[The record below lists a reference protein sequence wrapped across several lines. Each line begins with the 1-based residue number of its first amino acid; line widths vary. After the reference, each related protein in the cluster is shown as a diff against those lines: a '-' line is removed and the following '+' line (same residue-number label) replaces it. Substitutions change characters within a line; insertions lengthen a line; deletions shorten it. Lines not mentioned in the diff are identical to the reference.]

1 MDNEK
6 FFRSKIVGV
15 GGYLP
20 EKILTNKKLSMRIET
35 SDEWITER
43 TGIKERRIASDKETT
58 STLGIEAAKNAL
70 KNANISAK
78 YIDLIVVATAT
89 PDNTF
94 PATAAKI
101 QKNLGCNA
109 ISFDV
114 QAVCAGFI
122 YAISVGVAMLKDG
135 HGKKCLVIGAD
146 SMSKLLDWND
156 RSTAVL
162 FGDGAGAVILE
173 NSILQN
179 KSVQNG
185 QWGVLATKIFTDG
198 KYYNLLGTDG
208 GVSKNMST
216 GFLRMN
222 GKEIFKHAVDKLS
235 SSLLMCLEEC
245 NMNINDIDWLIPH
258 QANQRI
264 INAVSNKV
272 KIHQNKI
279 ISTISIHG
287 NTSAASIPLALDV
300 AIKKG
305 DIKNGDILAL
315 QAIGGGLSWGSLI
328 LKIGKPN

>member
-1 MDNEK
+1 MN
-6 FFRSKIVGV
+6 SKLQILLTGV
-15 GGYLP
+15 GSYLP
-20 EKILTNKKLSMRIET
+20 KNKTSNSDLERFMDT
-35 SDEWITER
+35 SDEWIKKR
-43 TGIKERRIASDKETT
+43 TGIKFRHFVEENEYTSDMGTY
-58 STLGIEAAKNAL
+58 AAKQAILDSGL
-70 KNANISAK
+70 KPND
-78 YIDLIVVATAT
+78 IDIIIVATTT

-94 PATAAKI
+94 PSTAAKI
-101 QKNLGCNA
+101 QKNLGCKA

-122 YAISVGVAMLKDG
+122 YGISVGVAMLKEG

-156 RSTAVL
+156 RATAVL

-173 NSILQN
+173 NRIVRNELFKN
-179 KSVQNG
+179 D
-185 QWGVLATKIFTDG
+185 QWGILTTKIFTDG
-198 KYYNLLGTDG
+198 EFYDLLNTDG
-208 GVSKNMST
+208 GVSKSKST

-222 GKEIFKHAVDKLS
+222 GKEVFKHAVDKLT

-245 NMNINDIDWLIPH
+245 KMTINDIDWLIPH

-287 NTSAASIPLALDV
+287 NTSAASIPLALDD
-300 AIKKG
+300 AIKRG
-305 DIKNGDILAL
+305 NVKNGNILAF

-328 LKIGKPN
+328 LKLGKPN

>member
-1 MDNEK
+1 MNSKLQILLTGVGSYLPKNKTSNSDLEK
-6 FFRSKIVGV
+6 F
-15 GGYLP
+15 
-20 EKILTNKKLSMRIET
+20 MDT
-35 SDEWITER
+35 SDEWIKKR
-43 TGIKERRIASDKETT
+43 TGIKFRHFVEENEYTSDMGTY
-58 STLGIEAAKNAL
+58 AAKQAILDSGL
-70 KNANISAK
+70 KPND
-78 YIDLIVVATAT
+78 IDIIIVATTT

-94 PATAAKI
+94 PSTAAKI
-101 QKNLGCNA
+101 QKNLGCKA

-122 YAISVGVAMLKDG
+122 YGISVGVAMLKEG

-156 RSTAVL
+156 RATAVL

-173 NSILQN
+173 NRIVRNELFKN
-179 KSVQNG
+179 D
-185 QWGVLATKIFTDG
+185 QWGILTTKIFTDG
-198 KYYNLLGTDG
+198 EFYDILNTDG
-208 GVSKNMST
+208 GVSKSKST

-222 GKEIFKHAVDKLS
+222 GKEVFKHAVEKLS
-235 SSLLMCLEEC
+235 SSLLLCLEEC
-245 NMNINDIDWLIPH
+245 NMTIDDIDWLIPH

-272 KIHQNKI
+272 KLQQNKI
-279 ISTISIHG
+279 ISTISFHG

-305 DIKNGDILAL
+305 NIKNGNVLAF

-328 LKIGKPN
+328 LKLGKPS

>member
-1 MDNEK
+1 MNSKLQILMTGIGSYLPKNKTSNIDLEK
-6 FFRSKIVGV
+6 F
-15 GGYLP
+15 
-20 EKILTNKKLSMRIET
+20 MDT
-35 SDEWITER
+35 SDEWIKKR
-43 TGIKERRIASDKETT
+43 TGINFRHYVEDNEFTSDMGTN
-58 STLGIEAAKNAL
+58 AAKLAILDAGLNS
-70 KNANISAK
+70 ND
-78 YIDLIVVATAT
+78 IDLIIVATTT
-89 PDNTF
+89 PDDTF
-94 PATAAKI
+94 PSTAAKI
-101 QKNLGCNA
+101 QKNLGSKA
-109 ISFDV
+109 ISFDI

-122 YAISVGVAMLKDG
+122 YAISVGVAMLRDG
-135 HGKKCLVIGAD
+135 YGKKCLVIGAD
-146 SMSKLLDWND
+146 SMSKLLDWDD

-162 FGDGAGAVILE
+162 FGDGAGAVVLE

-179 KSVQNG
+179 ESVQND
-185 QWGVLATKIFTDG
+185 QWGVLATKIFTNG
-198 KYYNLLGTDG
+198 EYYDLLGTDG

-305 DIKNGDILAL
+305 KIKNGNILAL

>member
-1 MDNEK
+1 MNSNLQILMTGVGSYLPKNKTSNIDLEK
-6 FFRSKIVGV
+6 F
-15 GGYLP
+15 
-20 EKILTNKKLSMRIET
+20 MDT
-35 SDEWITER
+35 SDEWIKKR
-43 TGIKERRIASDKETT
+43 TGINFRHYVEDNEFTSDMGTN
-58 STLGIEAAKNAL
+58 AAKLAILDAGLNS
-70 KNANISAK
+70 ND
-78 YIDLIVVATAT
+78 IDLIIVATTT
-89 PDNTF
+89 PDDTF
-94 PATAAKI
+94 PSTAAKI
-101 QKNLGCNA
+101 QKNLGCKA
-109 ISFDV
+109 ISFDI

-122 YAISVGVAMLKDG
+122 YAISVGVAMLRDG
-135 HGKKCLVIGAD
+135 YGKKCLVIGAD
-146 SMSKLLDWND
+146 SMSKLLDWDD

-162 FGDGAGAVILE
+162 FGDGAGAVVLE
-173 NSILQN
+173 KSILQN
-179 KSVQNG
+179 EYVQND
-185 QWGVLATKIFTDG
+185 QWGVLATKIFTNG
-198 KYYNLLGTDG
+198 KYYDLLGTDG

-305 DIKNGDILAL
+305 KIKNGNILAL

>member
-1 MDNEK
+1 MNSMLQILLTGVGSYLPKNKTSNSDLEK
-6 FFRSKIVGV
+6 F
-15 GGYLP
+15 
-20 EKILTNKKLSMRIET
+20 MDT
-35 SDEWITER
+35 SDEWIKKR
-43 TGIKERRIASDKETT
+43 TGIKFRHFVEENEYTSDMGTY
-58 STLGIEAAKNAL
+58 AAKKAILDSGL
-70 KNANISAK
+70 KPND
-78 YIDLIVVATAT
+78 IDIIIVATTT

-94 PATAAKI
+94 PSTAAKI
-101 QKNLGCNA
+101 QKNLGCKA

-122 YAISVGVAMLKDG
+122 YGISVGVAMLKEG

-156 RSTAVL
+156 RATAVL

-173 NSILQN
+173 NRIVSNELFKN
-179 KSVQNG
+179 D
-185 QWGVLATKIFTDG
+185 QWGILTTKIFTDG
-198 KYYNLLGTDG
+198 EFYDLLNTDG
-208 GVSKNMST
+208 GVSKSKST

-222 GKEIFKHAVDKLS
+222 GKEVFKHAVDKLT

-245 NMNINDIDWLIPH
+245 KMTINDIDWLIPH

-287 NTSAASIPLALDV
+287 NTSAASIPLALDD
-300 AIKKG
+300 AIKRG
-305 DIKNGDILAL
+305 NVKNGNILAF

-328 LKIGKPN
+328 LKLGKPN

>member
-1 MDNEK
+1 MNSKLQILMTGIGSYLPKNKTSNIDLEK
-6 FFRSKIVGV
+6 F
-15 GGYLP
+15 
-20 EKILTNKKLSMRIET
+20 MDT
-35 SDEWITER
+35 SDEWIKKR
-43 TGIKERRIASDKETT
+43 TGINFRHYVEDNEFTSDMGTN
-58 STLGIEAAKNAL
+58 AAKLAILDAGLNS
-70 KNANISAK
+70 ND
-78 YIDLIVVATAT
+78 IDLIIVATTT
-89 PDNTF
+89 PDDTF
-94 PATAAKI
+94 PSTAAKI
-101 QKNLGCNA
+101 QKNLGCKA
-109 ISFDV
+109 ISFDI

-122 YAISVGVAMLKDG
+122 YAVSVGVAMLRDG
-135 HGKKCLVIGAD
+135 YGKKCLVIGAD
-146 SMSKLLDWND
+146 SMSKLLDWDD

-162 FGDGAGAVILE
+162 FGDGAGAVVLE

-179 KSVQNG
+179 ESVQND
-185 QWGVLATKIFTDG
+185 QWGVLATKIFTNG
-198 KYYNLLGTDG
+198 KYYDLLGTDG

-305 DIKNGDILAL
+305 NIKNGNILAL

>member
-1 MDNEK
+1 MNSKLQILMTGIGSYLPKNKTSNIDLEK
-6 FFRSKIVGV
+6 F
-15 GGYLP
+15 
-20 EKILTNKKLSMRIET
+20 MDT
-35 SDEWITER
+35 SDEWIKKR
-43 TGIKERRIASDKETT
+43 TGINFRHYVEDNEFTSDMGTN
-58 STLGIEAAKNAL
+58 AAKLAILDAGLNS
-70 KNANISAK
+70 ND
-78 YIDLIVVATAT
+78 IDLIIVATTT
-89 PDNTF
+89 PDDTF
-94 PATAAKI
+94 PSTAAKI
-101 QKNLGCNA
+101 QKNLGCKA
-109 ISFDV
+109 ISFDI

-122 YAISVGVAMLKDG
+122 YAISVGVAMLRDG
-135 HGKKCLVIGAD
+135 YGKKCLVVGAE
-146 SMSKLLDWND
+146 SMSKLLDWED

-173 NSILQN
+173 NNILQN
-179 KSVQNG
+179 ETNQNDK
-185 QWGVLATKIFTDG
+185 WGVLATKIFTNG
-198 KYYNLLGTDG
+198 KYYDLLGTDG

-272 KIHQNKI
+272 KINQNKI

-328 LKIGKPN
+328 LKIGKPI

>member
-1 MDNEK
+1 MNSKFQILLTGVGSYLPKNKTSNSDLEK
-6 FFRSKIVGV
+6 F
-15 GGYLP
+15 
-20 EKILTNKKLSMRIET
+20 MDT
-35 SDEWITER
+35 SDEWITKR
-43 TGIKERRIASDKETT
+43 TGIKFRHLVEENECTSDMGTN
-58 STLGIEAAKNAL
+58 AAQLAFLDSGL
-70 KNANISAK
+70 KPND
-78 YIDLIVVATAT
+78 IDIIIVATTT

-94 PATAAKI
+94 PSTAAKI
-101 QKNLGCNA
+101 QKNLGCKA

-146 SMSKLLDWND
+146 SMSKILDWND

-173 NSILQN
+173 KRIVKNKTIQN
-179 KSVQNG
+179 D
-185 QWGVLATKIFTDG
+185 QWGVLTTKIFTNG
-198 KYYNLLGTDG
+198 EYYDLLSTDG
-208 GVSKNMST
+208 GVSKSKST

-222 GKEIFKHAVDKLS
+222 GKEVFKHAVEKLT

-245 NMNINDIDWLIPH
+245 NMNIDDIDWLIPH

-287 NTSAASIPLALDV
+287 NTSAASIPLALDY
-300 AIKKG
+300 AT
-305 DIKNGDILAL
+305 KNGKVKNGNILAF

>member
-1 MDNEK
+1 MNSNLQILMTGIGSYLPKNKTSNIDLEK
-6 FFRSKIVGV
+6 F
-15 GGYLP
+15 
-20 EKILTNKKLSMRIET
+20 MDT
-35 SDEWITER
+35 SDEWIKKR
-43 TGIKERRIASDKETT
+43 TGINFRHYVEDNEFTSDMGTN
-58 STLGIEAAKNAL
+58 AAKLAILDAGLNS
-70 KNANISAK
+70 ND
-78 YIDLIVVATAT
+78 IDLIIVATTT
-89 PDNTF
+89 PDDTF
-94 PATAAKI
+94 PSTAAKI
-101 QKNLGCNA
+101 QKNLGCKA
-109 ISFDV
+109 ISFDI

-122 YAISVGVAMLKDG
+122 YAISVGVAMLRDG
-135 HGKKCLVIGAD
+135 YGKKCLVIGAD
-146 SMSKLLDWND
+146 SMSKLLDWDD

-162 FGDGAGAVILE
+162 FGDGAGAVVLE
-173 NSILQN
+173 NSTLQDESIHN
-179 KSVQNG
+179 E
-185 QWGVLATKIFTDG
+185 QWGVLATKIFTNG
-198 KYYNLLGTDG
+198 EYYDLLGTDG

-305 DIKNGDILAL
+305 NIKNGNILAL

>member
-1 MDNEK
+1 MN
-6 FFRSKIVGV
+6 SKLQILMTGI
-15 GGYLP
+15 GSYLP
-20 EKILTNKKLSMRIET
+20 KNKTSNVDLEKLMDT
-35 SDEWITER
+35 SDEWIKKR
-43 TGIKERRIASDKETT
+43 TGINFRHYVEDNEFTSDMGTN
-58 STLGIEAAKNAL
+58 AAKLAILDAGLNS
-70 KNANISAK
+70 ND
-78 YIDLIVVATAT
+78 IDLIIVATTT
-89 PDNTF
+89 PDDTF
-94 PATAAKI
+94 PSTAAKI
-101 QKNLGCNA
+101 QKNLGCKA
-109 ISFDV
+109 ISFDI

-122 YAISVGVAMLKDG
+122 YAISVGVAMLRDG
-135 HGKKCLVIGAD
+135 YGKKCLVIGAD
-146 SMSKLLDWND
+146 SMSKLLDWDD

-162 FGDGAGAVILE
+162 FGDGSGAVVLE
-173 NSILQN
+173 NSTLQDE
-179 KSVQNG
+179 SVHND
-185 QWGVLATKIFTDG
+185 QWGVLATKIFTNG
-198 KYYNLLGTDG
+198 KYYDLLGTDG

-305 DIKNGDILAL
+305 KIKNGNILAL

>member
-1 MDNEK
+1 MNSKLQILMTGIGSYLPKNKTSNIDLEK
-6 FFRSKIVGV
+6 F
-15 GGYLP
+15 
-20 EKILTNKKLSMRIET
+20 MDT
-35 SDEWITER
+35 SDEWIKKR
-43 TGIKERRIASDKETT
+43 TGINFRHYVEDNEFTSDMGTH
-58 STLGIEAAKNAL
+58 AAKLAILDAGLNS
-70 KNANISAK
+70 ND
-78 YIDLIVVATAT
+78 IDLIIVATTT
-89 PDNTF
+89 PDDTF
-94 PATAAKI
+94 PSTAAKI
-101 QKNLGCNA
+101 QKNLGCKA
-109 ISFDV
+109 ISFDI

-122 YAISVGVAMLKDG
+122 YAISVGVAMLRDG
-135 HGKKCLVIGAD
+135 YGKKCLVIGAD

-173 NSILQN
+173 NCILQN
-179 KSVQNG
+179 ESVQNG
-185 QWGVLATKIFTDG
+185 QWGVLATKIFTNG
-198 KYYNLLGTDG
+198 KYYDLLGTDG

-272 KIHQNKI
+272 KIHQDKI

-305 DIKNGDILAL
+305 KIKNGNILAL

>member
-1 MDNEK
+1 MNSKLQILMTGIGSYLPKNKTSNIDLEK
-6 FFRSKIVGV
+6 F
-15 GGYLP
+15 
-20 EKILTNKKLSMRIET
+20 MDT
-35 SDEWITER
+35 SDEWIKKR
-43 TGIKERRIASDKETT
+43 TGINFRHYVEDNEFTSDMGTN
-58 STLGIEAAKNAL
+58 AAKLAILDAGLNS
-70 KNANISAK
+70 ND
-78 YIDLIVVATAT
+78 IDLIIVATTT
-89 PDNTF
+89 PDDTF
-94 PATAAKI
+94 PSTAAKI
-101 QKNLGCNA
+101 QKNLGCKA
-109 ISFDV
+109 ISFDI

-122 YAISVGVAMLKDG
+122 YAISVGVAMLRDG
-135 HGKKCLVIGAD
+135 YGKKCLVVGAD
-146 SMSKLLDWND
+146 SMSKLLDWED

-173 NSILQN
+173 NNILQN
-179 KSVQNG
+179 ETNQNDK
-185 QWGVLATKIFTDG
+185 WGVLATKIFTNG
-198 KYYNLLGTDG
+198 KYYDLLGTDG

-328 LKIGKPN
+328 LKIGKPI

>member
-1 MDNEK
+1 MN
-6 FFRSKIVGV
+6 SKLQILLTGV
-15 GGYLP
+15 GSYLP
-20 EKILTNKKLSMRIET
+20 KNKTSNSDLAKFIDT
-35 SDEWITER
+35 SDEWITKR
-43 TGIKERRIASDKETT
+43 TGIKFRHFVEENEFTSDMGTN
-58 STLGIEAAKNAL
+58 AAQLAILDSGL
-70 KNANISAK
+70 KTCD
-78 YIDLIVVATAT
+78 IDIIIVATTT

-94 PATAAKI
+94 PSTAAKI
-101 QKNLGCNA
+101 QKNLGCKA

-146 SMSKLLDWND
+146 SMSKILDWND

-173 NSILQN
+173 NRTVRNEFIEN
-179 KSVQNG
+179 D
-185 QWGVLATKIFTDG
+185 QWGVLKTKIFTNG
-198 KYYNLLGTDG
+198 EYYDLLSTDG
-208 GVSKNMST
+208 GVSKSKSI

-222 GKEIFKHAVDKLS
+222 GKEVFKHAVEKLT
-235 SSLLMCLEEC
+235 SSLLVCLKEC
-245 NMNINDIDWLIPH
+245 NMNIDDIDWLIPH

-305 DIKNGDILAL
+305 NVKNGNILAF
-315 QAIGGGLSWGSLI
+315 QAIGGGFSWGSLI
-328 LKIGKPN
+328 LKIGKPS

>member
-1 MDNEK
+1 MNSNLQILMTGVGSYLPKNKTSNIDLEK
-6 FFRSKIVGV
+6 F
-15 GGYLP
+15 
-20 EKILTNKKLSMRIET
+20 MDT
-35 SDEWITER
+35 SDEWIKKR
-43 TGIKERRIASDKETT
+43 TGINFRHYVEDNEFTSDMGTN
-58 STLGIEAAKNAL
+58 AAKLAILDAGLNS
-70 KNANISAK
+70 ND
-78 YIDLIVVATAT
+78 IDLIIVATTT
-89 PDNTF
+89 PDDTF
-94 PATAAKI
+94 PSTAAKI
-101 QKNLGCNA
+101 QKNLGCKA
-109 ISFDV
+109 ISFDI

-122 YAISVGVAMLKDG
+122 YAISVGVAMLRDG
-135 HGKKCLVIGAD
+135 YGKKCLVIGTD
-146 SMSKLLDWND
+146 SMSKLLDWDD

-162 FGDGAGAVILE
+162 FGDGAGAVVLE
-173 NSILQN
+173 NSTLQN
-179 KSVQNG
+179 VSVHND
-185 QWGVLATKIFTDG
+185 QWGVLATKIFTNG
-198 KYYNLLGTDG
+198 KYYDLLGTDG

-305 DIKNGDILAL
+305 NIKNGNILAL

>member
-1 MDNEK
+1 MNSKLQILMTGIGSYLPKNKTSNIDLEK
-6 FFRSKIVGV
+6 F
-15 GGYLP
+15 
-20 EKILTNKKLSMRIET
+20 MDT
-35 SDEWITER
+35 SDEWIKKR
-43 TGIKERRIASDKETT
+43 TGINFRHYVEDNEFTSDMGTN
-58 STLGIEAAKNAL
+58 AAKLAILDAGLNS
-70 KNANISAK
+70 ND
-78 YIDLIVVATAT
+78 IDLIIVATTT
-89 PDNTF
+89 PDDTF
-94 PATAAKI
+94 PSTAAKI
-101 QKNLGCNA
+101 QKNLGCKA
-109 ISFDV
+109 ISFDI

-122 YAISVGVAMLKDG
+122 YAISVGVAMLRDG
-135 HGKKCLVIGAD
+135 YGKKCLVIGAD
-146 SMSKLLDWND
+146 SMSKLLDWDD

-162 FGDGAGAVILE
+162 FGDGAGAVVLE

-179 KSVQNG
+179 ESVQND
-185 QWGVLATKIFTDG
+185 QWGVLATKIFTNG
-198 KYYNLLGTDG
+198 KYYDLLGTDG

-305 DIKNGDILAL
+305 NIKNGNILAL